1 MSTLYS
7 SVSLTSNQFGPP
19 NGRSRSP
26 LRLPAICPQCLPMAR
41 SAVSWRIT
49 AISESCTEHRTNSQ
63 VPRNPSHLNR
73 DAARSHHGN
82 SSINGLIR
90 FLTPKWRA
98 AHSKDFGRR
107 IPLFLYNYH
116 VRGEE
121 IIGNLRL
128 WNRSKNR

>member
-1 MSTLYS
+1 MAVCATGLDEIRFSK
-7 SVSLTSNQFGPP
+7 TS
-19 NGRSRSP
+19 
-26 LRLPAICPQCLPMAR
+26 
-41 SAVSWRIT
+41 
-49 AISESCTEHRTNSQ
+49 
-63 VPRNPSHLNR
+63 
-73 DAARSHHGN
+73 AAHHGN

-98 AHSKDFGRR
+98 AHYKDFGRR